1 MNEPI
6 LHIQGLTTQFM
17 TRLGLVTAVD
27 HVRLAIAPEETVC
40 VVGESGSGKSVM
52 ALSVMGLLPKPHGKI
67 TEGRIDFQGRD
78 LTRLSPGEMKQIRG
92 NRISM
97 IFQEPMTSLNPV
109 FTTGF
114 QIAEVLRKHRGM
126 TGKQAREEAIE
137 MLGLVGIPEP
147 RKRAGDYPHQLSG
160 GMMQRV
166 MIAMALSCHPILMIA
181 DEPTTALDVTI
192 QAQILDLMFRL
203 KTKTGMA
210 IWFIT
215 HDMGLVAEIAQQ
227 VAVMYAGK
235 IIEQGNVLELFANPF
250 HPYTIGLFNSL
261 PRIGGK
267 QGRLTPIQGSVPGL
281 NELPSGCAF
290 QNRCTSISS
299 VACKIH
305 PPALTEICSGHWVA
319 CHLYQKSP
327 QTL

>member
-1 MNEPI
+1 MNELI
-6 LHIQGLTTQFM
+6 LHIQGLTTRFM
-17 TRLGLVTAVD
+17 TRQGLVTAVD
-27 HVRLAIAPEETVC
+27 HVHLAVAAQETVC

-67 TEGRIDFQGRD
+67 TEGIIDFQGRD

-126 TGKQAREEAIE
+126 TRRQAREEAID
-137 MLGLVGIPEP
+137 MMGLVGIPEP

-166 MIAMALSCHPILMIA
+166 MIAMALSCHPVLMIA

-203 KTKTGMA
+203 KTETGMA

-215 HDMGLVAEIAQQ
+215 HDLGLVADIAQK

-235 IIEQGNVLELFANPF
+235 IVEQAEVGELFANPL
-250 HPYTIGLFNSL
+250 HPYTVGLFNSL

-267 QGRLTPIQGSVPGL
+267 KGRLTPIQGSVPGL
-281 NELPSGCAF
+281 NQLPSGCAF
-290 QNRCTSISS
+290 QGRCASVRSADCRTRSPELSEIS
-299 VACKIH
+299 
-305 PPALTEICSGHWVA
+305 SGHWAA
-319 CHLYQKSP
+319 CHLYKSVS
-327 QTL
+327 

>member
-1 MNEPI
+1 MKDPI
-6 LHIQGLTTQFM
+6 LCIQGLTTRFM
-17 TRLGLVTAVD
+17 TRHGLVTAVD
-27 HVRLAIAPEETVC
+27 HVRLDIAEQETVC

-52 ALSVMGLLPKPHGKI
+52 ALSLMRLLPKPHGKI
-67 TEGRIDFQGRD
+67 TEGRIVFQGRD
-78 LTRLSPGEMKQIRG
+78 LVRISPGEMRRIRG

-114 QIAEVLRKHRGM
+114 QIAEILRKHRGM
-126 TGKQAREEAIE
+126 NRKQAREEAIE

-166 MIAMALSCHPILMIA
+166 MIAMALSCHPVLMIA

-203 KTKTGMA
+203 KSETGMA

-215 HDMGLVAEIAQQ
+215 HDLGLVADIAQK

-235 IIEQGNVLELFANPF
+235 IVEQAEVCELFSNPL

-267 QGRLTPIQGSVPGL
+267 QGRLTPILGSVPGL
-281 NELPSGCAF
+281 NQLPCGCAF
-290 QNRCTSISS
+290 QDRCESVSS
-299 VACKIH
+299 AECRIH
-305 PPALTEICSGHWVA
+305 PPDLIEMRSGHWVA
-319 CHLYQKSP
+319 CHIY
-327 QTL
+327 

>member
-1 MNEPI
+1 MNDPI
-6 LHIQGLTTQFM
+6 LHIQGLTTRFM
-17 TRLGLVTAVD
+17 TRQGLVTAVD
-27 HVRLAIAPEETVC
+27 HVHLAIAAQETVC

-67 TEGRIDFQGRD
+67 TEGIIDFKGRD

-126 TGKQAREEAIE
+126 TRRQAREEAID
-137 MLGLVGIPEP
+137 MMGLVGIPEP

-166 MIAMALSCHPILMIA
+166 MIAMALSCHPVLMIA

-192 QAQILDLMFRL
+192 QA
-203 KTKTGMA
+203 
-210 IWFIT
+210 
-215 HDMGLVAEIAQQ
+215 
-227 VAVMYAGK
+227 
-235 IIEQGNVLELFANPF
+235 
-250 HPYTIGLFNSL
+250 
-261 PRIGGK
+261 
-267 QGRLTPIQGSVPGL
+267 
-281 NELPSGCAF
+281 
-290 QNRCTSISS
+290 
-299 VACKIH
+299 
-305 PPALTEICSGHWVA
+305 
-319 CHLYQKSP
+319 
-327 QTL
+327 